1 MWRRAR
7 ATATRIAKYGLA
19 FCAAA
24 WHAHPYIMKLAI
36 VALAAAAD
44 ASDATW
50 GAHSTT
56 LPEHDWVVLDYA
68 PGGSFGYAMTC
79 SRTHARR
86 RRPPPRAAPPPER
99 LPS

>member
-1 MWRRAR
+1 MLRRPQLCE
-7 ATATRIAKYGLA
+7 IPLA
-19 FCAAA
+19 FCV
-24 WHAHPYIMKLAI
+24 WHPSIMKLA
-36 VALAAAAD
+36 VLALAAAAG
-44 ASDATW
+44 ASDTW

-86 RRPPPRAAPPPER
+86 RRPPPRADPPPER